1 MYIYM
6 YIYVY
11 IRTYIYIYTGI
22 EALTAAVRT
31 AVITGPLTPRGR
43 QLSAL
48 QGASWRYTLLKAL
61 ETLSQV
67 SSSSYDMHV
76 SSSSYGLWRPWY
88 GTLRYCTFSAKQT
101 KLSGVIAQDAFRLVL
116 VLR

>member
-1 MYIYM
+1 M

-76 SSSSYGLWRPWY
+76 SSSSYGLWRPC
-88 GTLRYCTFSAKQT
+88 LRYPPPHLTCMHPLPHMTCCVAK
-101 KLSGVIAQDAFRLVL
+101 G
-116 VLR
+116 